1 MRTTQRE
8 SLFLAAAVAAGLGSA
23 LVDLSSLLSIP
34 LLYYVGLNMLIL
46 IIGGIALERT
56 GSVLFS
62 VSVIF
67 FAESFWNLFWL
78 IGALASGHHIGPT
91 LNEGAG
97 YVVPVSQYY
106 AGLAVQ
112 FIIAA
117 AAYFICS
124 RKRSRKLNKA
134 ERVNVAGPNFH
145 KNSNER

>member
-1 MRTTQRE
+1 MRAASPE
-8 SLFLAAAVAAGLGSA
+8 SLFLAASIAAGLGIA

-34 LLYYVGLNMLIL
+34 LLYYVGLNLLIL
-46 IIGGIALERT
+46 IIGGVALERT

-117 AAYFICS
+117 SAYFISS
-124 RKRSRKLNKA
+124 RKCGGTLNKA
-134 ERVNVAGPNFH
+134 ERANAAGPNFH

>member
-1 MRTTQRE
+1 MRAASPE
-8 SLFLAAAVAAGLGSA
+8 SLFLAASIAVGLGTA

-34 LLYYVGLNMLIL
+34 LLYYVGLNLLIL
-46 IIGGIALERT
+46 IIGGVALERT

-124 RKRSRKLNKA
+124 RKRGSTLNKA
-134 ERVNVAGPNFH
+134 KRVNGAGKNFNNNTH
-145 KNSNER
+145 E